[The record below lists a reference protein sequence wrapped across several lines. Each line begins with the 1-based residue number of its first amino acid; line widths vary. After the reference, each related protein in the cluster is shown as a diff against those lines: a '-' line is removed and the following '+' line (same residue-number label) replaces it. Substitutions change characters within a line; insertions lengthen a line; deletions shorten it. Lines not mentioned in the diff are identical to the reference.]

1 MIPIIVLIVTILYAI
16 LQVGIC
22 IALIVRWRKMSK
34 IEKIILDE
42 DLDTLF
48 MKTEDED
55 LEL

>member
-22 IALIVRWRKMSK
+22 IALIVRWRKILK
-34 IEKIILDE
+34 IEKIIDE
-42 DLDTLF
+42 DLDMF
-48 MKTEDED
+48 CGDKNDD

>member
-22 IALIVRWRKMSK
+22 IALIVRWRRILK
-34 IEKIILDE
+34 IEKIIDE

-48 MKTEDED
+48 TKTEDE
-55 LEL
+55 EQW